1 MEILNEKEYKFIQKK
16 VLELFLQNEIGEET
30 ISFSSPSFGEI
41 WICKIPVLVVGKQI
55 SFKTMHRPVL
65 VVDDTHE
72 HFMKGDKKNYYVL
85 KITTQED
92 SYSRMKMK
100 NLENTGLLKPSFIRI
115 ELPIKVEKEQFLYPI
130 GYYERKEVEKILTKI
145 LKKMQNKRFLLVQ
158 NKDI

>member
-16 VLELFLQNEIGEET
+16 ILELFLQNEIGEET
-30 ISFSSPSFGEI
+30 ISFSSPLFGEI

-55 SFKTMHRPVL
+55 TFKTMHRPVL

-92 SYSRMKMK
+92 S
-100 NLENTGLLKPSFIRI
+100 
-115 ELPIKVEKEQFLYPI
+115 
-130 GYYERKEVEKILTKI
+130 
-145 LKKMQNKRFLLVQ
+145 
-158 NKDI
+158 